1 MNHQQIQMLMS
12 ALQTA
17 ASVANRKVD
26 VEQGRVRLAALE
38 LQLQHREQTLGAVLS
53 HERHV
58 LSLKA
63 DLIRDMMR
71 ALIDKRIDAV
81 QQGFL
86 ETLSIFAE
94 QCRHYMAQQDKYID
108 AEIKATDPLE
118 RANIRSRLSDIDLH
132 LTQIR
137 ADCAELYREMTKVL
151 LLIGGNMPPIVQA
164 DHKALA
170 LPKPK

>member
-1 MNHQQIQMLMS
+1 MS
-12 ALQTA
+12 ALRA
-17 ASVANRKVD
+17 AVSVANRKVD
-26 VEQGRVRLAALE
+26 VEQGQIRLAELE
-38 LQLQHREQTLGAVLS
+38 LQLQHREQTLGAMLA
-53 HERHV
+53 HEKHV

-63 DLIRDMMR
+63 DLIRDMTR

-86 ETLSIFAE
+86 ETLSLFAE
-94 QCRHYMAQQDKYID
+94 QCRHYMVQQERYAD

-137 ADCAELYREMTKVL
+137 ADCAELYREMTKAL
-151 LLIGGNMPPIVQA
+151 LLIGGTMPPMVQA
-164 DHKALA
+164 DYKALA
-170 LPKPK
+170 LPKIL